1 LQYNNVGTLYLVS
14 TPIGNLEDITFR
26 AINILKSVDLIA
38 AEDTRRS
45 KILLSKYGI
54 NTKMIS
60 YFEHNKFQRLQQIEK
75 ILKNNKD
82 IAVITD
88 AGTPAVS
95 DPAYKLVR
103 KAIEIGCK
111 VESIPGASAVL
122 TALVSSGL
130 PTDRFLFEGFLPPKK
145 GRKKRIENF
154 KNIEATVIIYE
165 NNNRLKRTVNQLL
178 EVLGDRPAVLCREL
192 TKVYEEIVRG
202 TLSSLKDILE
212 NKTFKGECVLLLSK
226 DDQNI
231 YFD

>member
-1 LQYNNVGTLYLVS
+1 MQNKNIGTLYLVS

-45 KILLSKYGI
+45 KILVSKYDI

-60 YFEHNKFQRLQQIEK
+60 YFEHNKFQRLQQIEE

-82 IAVITD
+82 VAVITD
-88 AGTPAVS
+88 AGTPAIS

-103 KAIEIGCK
+103 KTIEIGSR
-111 VESIPGASAVL
+111 VEAIPGASAVL

-154 KNIEATVIIYE
+154 KNIEATIIIYE

-226 DDQNI
+226 DDKNI

>member
-1 LQYNNVGTLYLVS
+1 LQNNNVGTLYLVS

-26 AINILKSVDLIA
+26 AINILKSVYLIA

-45 KILLSKYGI
+45 KILLSKYDI

-60 YFEHNKFQRLQQIEK
+60 YFEHNKFQRLKQIEE
-75 ILKNNKD
+75 ILKNNED
-82 IAVITD
+82 VAVITD
-88 AGTPAVS
+88 AGTPAIS

-103 KAIEIGCK
+103 KAIEIGSR
-111 VESIPGASAVL
+111 VEAIPGASAVL

-154 KNIEATVIIYE
+154 KNIKATIIIYE

>member
-1 LQYNNVGTLYLVS
+1 MQYNNVGTLYLVS

-45 KILLSKYGI
+45 KILVSKYDI

-60 YFEHNKFQRLQQIEK
+60 YFEHNKFQRLQQIEE
-75 ILKNNKD
+75 ILKNKKD
-82 IAVITD
+82 VAVITD
-88 AGTPAVS
+88 AGTPAIS

-103 KAIEIGCK
+103 KAIEIGSK
-111 VESIPGASAVL
+111 VEAIPGASAVL

-154 KNIEATVIIYE
+154 KNIEATIIIYE

-178 EVLGDRPAVLCREL
+178 EILGDRPAVLCKEL
-192 TKVYEEIVRG
+192 TKVYEEITRG
-202 TLSSLKDILE
+202 TLSDLKDILE

>member
-1 LQYNNVGTLYLVS
+1 MQYNNVGILYLVS

-45 KILLSKYGI
+45 KILLSKYDI

-60 YFEHNKFQRLQQIEK
+60 YFEHNKFQRLQQIEE

-82 IAVITD
+82 VAVITD
-88 AGTPAVS
+88 AGTPAIS

-103 KAIEIGCK
+103 KAIEIK
-111 VESIPGASAVL
+111 SRVEAIPGASAVL

-130 PTDRFLFEGFLPPKK
+130 PTDRFLFEGFLHPKK

-154 KNIEATVIIYE
+154 KNIEATIIIYE

-226 DDQNI
+226 DDKNI

>member
-1 LQYNNVGTLYLVS
+1 MQYNNVGTLYLVS

-45 KILLSKYGI
+45 KILLSKYDI

-60 YFEHNKFQRLQQIEK
+60 YFEHNKFQRLQQIEE

-82 IAVITD
+82 VAVITD
-88 AGTPAVS
+88 AGTPAIS

-103 KAIEIGCK
+103 KAIEIGSRI
-111 VESIPGASAVL
+111 EAIPGASAVL
-122 TALVSSGL
+122 IALVSSGL

-154 KNIEATVIIYE
+154 KNIEATIIIYE
-165 NNNRLKRTVNQLL
+165 NNDRLKRSVNQLL

>member
-1 LQYNNVGTLYLVS
+1 MQYNNVGTLYLVS

-45 KILLSKYGI
+45 KILLSKYDI

-60 YFEHNKFQRLQQIEK
+60 YFEHNKFQRLQQIEE

-82 IAVITD
+82 VAVITD
-88 AGTPAVS
+88 AGTPAIS

-103 KAIEIGCK
+103 KAIEIGSRI
-111 VESIPGASAVL
+111 EAIPGASAVL

-154 KNIEATVIIYE
+154 KNIEATIIIYE

-212 NKTFKGECVLLLSK
+212 NKTFKGEFVLLLSK

>member
-1 LQYNNVGTLYLVS
+1 MQYSNIGTLFLVS

-45 KILLSKYGI
+45 KILLSKYEI
-54 NTKMIS
+54 DTKMIS
-60 YFEHNKFQRLQQIEK
+60 YFEHNKFQRLQRIEQ

-82 IAVITD
+82 VAVVTD

-122 TALVSSGL
+122 AALVCSGL

-154 KNIEATVIIYE
+154 KKIDATIIIYE

-178 EVLGDRPAVLCREL
+178 EILGDRPAVLCREL